1 METSDVTHI
10 NHTDQVTTIHQLLLH
25 RNTSR
30 GRHDGMIHFYS
41 TWGTPWRR
49 DLLEKLSLN

>member
-1 METSDVTHI
+1 MGEWRYRSTRRQMETSDVTHI

-41 TWGTPWRR
+41 T
-49 DLLEKLSLN
+49 